1 MRDRGWRRFTTW
13 KKERRLRRLIR
24 HEKYFASSTR
34 TIHERENGGSYI
46 WIGSRMV
53 LRRTLK
59 RQSRK
64 KLRHAKDLPMRGKGC
79 RKYFDYWW
87 LHD

>member
-1 MRDRGWRRFTTW
+1 MPN
-13 KKERRLRRLIR
+13 
-24 HEKYFASSTR
+24 
-34 TIHERENGGSYI
+34 REQ
-46 WIGSRMV
+46 

-64 KLRHAKDLPMRGKGC
+64 KLRHAKDLPMRGNGC

>member
-1 MRDRGWRRFTTW
+1 
-13 KKERRLRRLIR
+13 
-24 HEKYFASSTR
+24 
-34 TIHERENGGSYI
+34 
-46 WIGSRMV
+46 MV

-59 RQSRK
+59 QQSRK
-64 KLRHAKDLPMRGKGC
+64 KLRHAKDLPMRGNGC